1 MVRSLAYV
9 STLMFL
15 ALILKGISQ
24 FLSVDQVMVTMFV
37 AILAAAMS
45 LVLTLL
51 TTKGKTWVPKVLIC
65 MSFFSLTHL
74 YHLEFP
80 SPGLII
86 FSTNMLLFCASYYLL
101 NRVLRLSL

>member
-1 MVRSLAYV
+1 MIRSLAYV

-15 ALILKGISQ
+15 ALTLKGTSQ
-24 FLSVDQVMVTMFV
+24 FFSVDQVMVTMFV
-37 AILAAAMS
+37 AIFAAAIS

-51 TTKGKTWVPKVLIC
+51 SSKGKIWVPKVLIC

-74 YHLEFP
+74 YHLELP

-86 FSTNMLLFCASYYLL
+86 FSANMFLFSVSYYLL
-101 NRVLRLSL
+101 TRVLRLSL